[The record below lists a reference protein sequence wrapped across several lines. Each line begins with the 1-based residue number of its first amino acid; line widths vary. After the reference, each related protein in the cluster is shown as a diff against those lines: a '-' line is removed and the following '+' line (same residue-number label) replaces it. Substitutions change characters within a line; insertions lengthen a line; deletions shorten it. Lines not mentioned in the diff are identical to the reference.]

1 MIEIRKFSK
10 RNKIASFLGSIQGV
24 SVAGFPT
31 LDESCLPYVEFIS
44 SKKEIFY
51 ADELVSKNFENYFAI
66 DWS

>member
-24 SVAGFPT
+24 SVAGFST